1 MNDIPASKRSNAG
14 GYRFCP
20 KKGIPSG
27 SIVYFWAK
35 RRSLLLRTN
44 PRTARKE
51 WMNRF
56 CGKER
61 I

>member
-1 MNDIPASKRSNAG
+1 MTDIPASKRNNAG
-14 GYRFCP
+14 GYRSYP

-51 WMNRF
+51 WVNCL